1 VTRTT
6 RLSLALVLNVILTV
20 GLVVA
25 GRSAHSTGL
34 MADAGHNLTDAAAV
48 LIVLVAEFLGMRPA
62 TARRSYGLQRASILA
77 AFVNGVVLL
86 AVTGSIAWFA
96 IARLLSPHPVHGA
109 TVLIAATISAGINL
123 AVVRLL
129 VEGHEDLSMRSA
141 WLHAVGDVLGS
152 AVVAISGLVALLASG
167 PIVERIDPIASLLVA
182 GLIITEAFRITRGS
196 VHILLEGV
204 PADLDLDEVRS
215 TMCEVSGVI
224 EVHDL
229 HVWSL
234 SSASRALSAHLVIE
248 GDPMLSAAAKTLATT
263 RTLLLDR
270 FNIDHATMELEANS
284 CEGGEHHERR
294 ARRRPE

>member
-1 VTRTT
+1 MTRTT
-6 RLSLALVLNVILTV
+6 RLSLALVLNVILTA

-48 LIVLVAEFLGMRPA
+48 LLVLVAEFLGMRPA

-86 AVTGSIAWFA
+86 VVTGSIAWLA

-109 TVLIAATISAGINL
+109 TINL
-123 AVVRLL
+123 AVVKLL

-167 PIVERIDPIASLLVA
+167 PLVERIDPIASLLVA

-196 VHILLEGV
+196 IHILLEGV

-284 CEGGEHHERR
+284 CEGGEHH
-294 ARRRPE
+294 